1 MTGTRG
7 HTACH
12 SLRTRDPDPAA
23 LRSVSPELLHEAWQW
38 WPRGRGVRGEETHA
52 PGPTLTAQGRGLP
65 GPGPP
70 PPPPDVALRVGV
82 GTQRVEKCR
91 PLGGSECSL
100 GERPGARPPGVGWGV
115 ARGAAKG
122 AESQGAPW
130 RVRPRCL
137 PIDFCLRIVPR
148 GRPRNGP
155 FGLPGTVGVITAI
168 PWRSNTDCGPEGR
181 LSPPAP
187 APRPPGPRP
196 CFPGCFWERLRL
208 PAGRTSSQDPRRA
221 PPPSKHWRALLGE
234 ALVCL
239 TWTS

>member
-1 MTGTRG
+1 MAAGTRG
-7 HTACH
+7 ARGGDPRARAH
-12 SLRTRDPDPAA
+12 SDGAGAGASWTRATTSPPRRGSQGWGWYPEGGEVPAA
-23 LRSVSPELLHEAWQW
+23 R
-38 WPRGRGVRGEETHA
+38 RVRV
-52 PGPTLTAQGRGLP
+52 LP
-65 GPGPP
+65 GGETRCPP
-70 PPPPDVALRVGV
+70 SRSGL
-82 GTQRVEKCR
+82 
-91 PLGGSECSL
+91 
-100 GERPGARPPGVGWGV
+100 GV

-187 APRPPGPRP
+187 GPRP

-221 PPPSKHWRALLGE
+221 PSTLQTLASPAR
-234 ALVCL
+234 
-239 TWTS
+239 

>member
-1 MTGTRG
+1 MAVVAVGTRG
-7 HTACH
+7 ARGGDPRARAH
-12 SLRTRDPDPAA
+12 SDGAGAGASWTRATTSPHRRGSQGWGWYPEGGEVPAA
-23 LRSVSPELLHEAWQW
+23 R
-38 WPRGRGVRGEETHA
+38 RVRV
-52 PGPTLTAQGRGLP
+52 LP
-65 GPGPP
+65 GGETRCPP
-70 PPPPDVALRVGV
+70 SRSGL
-82 GTQRVEKCR
+82 
-91 PLGGSECSL
+91 
-100 GERPGARPPGVGWGV
+100 GV

-187 APRPPGPRP
+187 APRPRP

-221 PPPSKHWRALLGE
+221 PSTLQTLASPAR
-234 ALVCL
+234 
-239 TWTS
+239 

>member
-23 LRSVSPELLHEAWQW
+23 LRSVSLELLHEAWQW

-70 PPPPDVALRVGV
+70 PPPPPRRGSQGWGWYPEGGEVPAARRV
-82 GTQRVEKCR
+82 RVL
-91 PLGGSECSL
+91 PGGETRC
-100 GERPGARPPGVGWGV
+100 PPSRSGLGV

-187 APRPPGPRP
+187 GPRP

-221 PPPSKHWRALLGE
+221 PSTLQTLASPAR
-234 ALVCL
+234 
-239 TWTS
+239 